1 MEYFLEWII
10 LLIND
15 DNVGPTHNNRVH
27 LRKII
32 EEEKFLFKLLFFVLG
47 ETLSA

>member
-1 MEYFLEWII
+1 MDY

-15 DNVGPTHNNRVH
+15 DNVGHNNRVH

-47 ETLSA
+47 ETPSA